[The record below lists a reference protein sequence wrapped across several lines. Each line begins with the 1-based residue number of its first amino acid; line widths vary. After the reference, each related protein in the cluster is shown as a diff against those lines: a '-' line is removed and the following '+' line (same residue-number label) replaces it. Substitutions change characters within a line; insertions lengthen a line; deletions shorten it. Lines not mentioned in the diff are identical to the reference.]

1 MVRRSDAGL
10 VLVVAGAL
18 VLFTPRTAP
27 AGPPTDQLKDRV
39 DQILKVVQDPEL
51 KKESRAAERRAAIR
65 RIASEIFDFED
76 TSKRALGRYWQERTP
91 EERKEFVQLFT
102 DLLEHSYVSKI
113 EQYHGEKISYVGE
126 TLDGDVATVRTRIVT
141 QKGTEVPI
149 DYRMQR
155 QGDRWRVYD
164 VVIEGVS
171 LVSNY
176 RTQFNKIIQT
186 SSYKDLVEKLRAK
199 AFAAPETPGKS

>member
-1 MVRRSDAGL
+1 MAPRPAAIPILIVAAGL
-10 VLVVAGAL
+10 AL
-18 VLFTPRTAP
+18 LTARVTL
-27 AGPPTDQLKDRV
+27 AGPPTDQIKDRV
-39 DQILKVVQDPEL
+39 EQVLKVVQDPEL

-65 RIASEIFDFED
+65 RVASEIFDFED

-91 EERKEFVQLFT
+91 EERKEFVELFT

-113 EQYHGEKISYVGE
+113 EQYRGEKISYVGE
-126 TLDGDVATVRTRIVT
+126 TIDGDVATVRTRIVT
-141 QKGTEVPI
+141 PKGTEVPV
-149 DYRMQR
+149 DYRMAR

-199 AFAAPETPGKS
+199 AFAAPASPNKS

>member
-1 MVRRSDAGL
+1 MAPRPAAVPVLIVAAGL
-10 VLVVAGAL
+10 ALLTARVAL
-18 VLFTPRTAP
+18 
-27 AGPPTDQLKDRV
+27 AGPPTDQIKDRV
-39 DQILKVVQDPEL
+39 EQVLKIVQDPEL
-51 KKESRAAERRAAIR
+51 KKEGRAAERRAAIR
-65 RIASEIFDFED
+65 RVASEIFDFED

-91 EERKEFVQLFT
+91 EERKEFVELFT

-113 EQYHGEKISYVGE
+113 EQYRGEKIGYVGE
-126 TLDGDVATVRTRIVT
+126 TIDGDVATVRTRIVT
-141 QKGTEVPI
+141 PKGTEVPV
-149 DYRMQR
+149 DYRMAR

-199 AFAAPETPGKS
+199 GFAAPESPKKS